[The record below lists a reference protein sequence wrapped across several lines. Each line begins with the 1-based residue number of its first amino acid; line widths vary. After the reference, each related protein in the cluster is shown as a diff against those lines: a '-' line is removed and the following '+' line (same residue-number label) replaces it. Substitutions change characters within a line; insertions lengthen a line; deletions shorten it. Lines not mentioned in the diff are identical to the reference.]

1 MRRDVFLNNK
11 EAVLEVIGRFCECG
25 LIPTG

>member
-1 MRRDVFLNNK
+1 VFLNNK